1 MSKGKVAAID
11 FDGVIHFYGNG
22 WQGGQIYDKVVPG
35 AKEGIQSLKDA
46 GFRIMIYTTRT
57 NPMYRKKGELE
68 QYPQLIEYLDKNGIV
83 YDQVYV
89 GSGKPMADVY
99 VDDRAIP
106 FSGNWTETA
115 EAVKN
120 FKVWNRPEAKSS
132 AELNSK

>member
-1 MSKGKVAAID
+1 
-11 FDGVIHFYGNG
+11 
-22 WQGGQIYDKVVPG
+22 
-35 AKEGIQSLKDA
+35 
-46 GFRIMIYTTRT
+46 MIYTTRT
-57 NPMYRKKGELE
+57 NPMYRKKGEPE